1 VVSPPPMH
9 HGGMGARAASA
20 QALPGHHAY
29 VTPQGHRVA
38 SSSPLRARLGSSD
51 VNTPP
56 PPVVQQHAYHGRAHS
71 PVRYKEAFSPP
82 LSPNSPLSPRSPRS
96 PKRRSNG
103 GFAVLDVKSHQPEPS
118 TSGPPRRMPQPLRRD
133 ANAVPKGGPPT
144 RPVTVIQMQQIQVP
158 AKHHTRQP
166 PPCPP
171 AVQSCSSTSGELP
184 PGLLHA
190 DIKTKIEHFL
200 LQKERTHL
208 KNAVLRLFGQ
218 VAGRGAGLDALGL
231 ARFST
236 SLVQE
241 LRIPADIFTDVSLD
255 YVRFDF
261 DGNGILDMNEVYK
274 LVKFHFWEYWKKL
287 EGPAAHSPVP
297 VKTIDAAG
305 YRVIRDLGQGSQ
317 GVVRLCKD
325 KKDKEWCVKCYN
337 KTLMLRGGIEELHE
351 EYEAMQ
357 LLGCERLAKT
367 VEVFQDADFF
377 YMVNEPYYG
386 GDFKGLVDRAF
397 QSGVRVSEDW
407 WRTIFKQC
415 LQALA
420 FMHQQAM
427 IHCDIKEPN
436 IMLKTKNY
444 NAPEV
449 VLVDFGI
456 CKAMGAEDD
465 ECTISGTPGYI
476 PPETINLGKW
486 FPRGDLFSLGVV
498 MFQMVSGKD
507 LFTVGCRT
515 FEDIFQRTVEM
526 QPPYQYLEPRWPLFT
541 NLVSKLLQKQ
551 CQLRPPAPR
560 ALKDEWFAAGKP
572 KAETDSAGT
581 DSLPLQS
588 MHPLATMGFK
598 RR

>member
-1 VVSPPPMH
+1 
-9 HGGMGARAASA
+9 
-20 QALPGHHAY
+20 
-29 VTPQGHRVA
+29 
-38 SSSPLRARLGSSD
+38 
-51 VNTPP
+51 
-56 PPVVQQHAYHGRAHS
+56 
-71 PVRYKEAFSPP
+71 
-82 LSPNSPLSPRSPRS
+82 
-96 PKRRSNG
+96 
-103 GFAVLDVKSHQPEPS
+103 
-118 TSGPPRRMPQPLRRD
+118 MPQRLRGD
-133 ANAVPKGGPPT
+133 AYAIPKGGPPA
-144 RPVTVIQMQQIQVP
+144 RPVTVTQTQHIQVASGPP
-158 AKHHTRQP
+158 AARP
-166 PPCPP
+166 PPPPHPCPP
-171 AVQSCSSTSGELP
+171 AVSSSSCAAGELP

-190 DIKTKIEHFL
+190 DLKTKIEHL
-200 LQKERTHL
+200 LIQKERTHL
-208 KNAVLRLFGQ
+208 KNTVSRLFGQ
-218 VAGRGAGLDALGL
+218 VAGRGAGLDVMGL

-236 SLVQE
+236 SLVKE

-297 VKTIDAAG
+297 VKTLDVAG

-317 GVVRLCKD
+317 GVVRLCTD
-325 KKDKEWCVKCYN
+325 KKQKEWCVKCYN
-337 KTLMLRGGIEELHE
+337 KQLMLRGGIEELHE

-367 VEVFQDADFF
+367 VEVFQDAEFF

-397 QSGVRVSEDW
+397 ESGVRISEDW

-436 IMLKTKNY
+436 IMLKTRNY
-444 NAPEV
+444 QNPEV

-526 QPPYQYLEPRWPLFT
+526 TPPYHYLEPRWPLFT

-560 ALKDEWFAAGKP
+560 ALKDEWFTIGKQSAGK
-572 KAETDSAGT
+572 EFTGME
-581 DSLPLQS
+581 SLDLQS